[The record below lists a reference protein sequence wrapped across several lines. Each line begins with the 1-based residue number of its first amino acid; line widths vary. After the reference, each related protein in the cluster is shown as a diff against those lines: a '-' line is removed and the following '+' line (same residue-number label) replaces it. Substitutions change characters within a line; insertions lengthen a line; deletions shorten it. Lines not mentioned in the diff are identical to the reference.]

1 MSHAKNKIP
10 ETVFIVDDDA
20 SICAGL
26 SDLLESAGLAT
37 RSYSSAE
44 AFLESWTADM
54 IGCVVLDVRLPGISG
69 LELQSKLLEA
79 GIALPVII
87 MTAHGDVPMVRKAL
101 KAGAIE
107 FLSKPFKDD
116 ELLQAVEQSFAL
128 DRTRREKQDRAH
140 GIELRAQ
147 SLTERERQVMELVTA
162 GLTNKEIAERLYL
175 SVVTVKLHR
184 GQMMRKMQAES
195 LADLVKM
202 SELLPRSEKPRSAQA

>member
-1 MSHAKNKIP
+1 
-10 ETVFIVDDDA
+10 
-20 SICAGL
+20 
-26 SDLLESAGLAT
+26 
-37 RSYSSAE
+37 
-44 AFLESWTADM
+44 M

-116 ELLQAVEQSFAL
+116 ELLQAVEQAFAL

-184 GQMMRKMQAES
+184 GQMMRKMRAES

-202 SELLPRSEKPRSAQA
+202 SEQLPRSEKPRSTQA